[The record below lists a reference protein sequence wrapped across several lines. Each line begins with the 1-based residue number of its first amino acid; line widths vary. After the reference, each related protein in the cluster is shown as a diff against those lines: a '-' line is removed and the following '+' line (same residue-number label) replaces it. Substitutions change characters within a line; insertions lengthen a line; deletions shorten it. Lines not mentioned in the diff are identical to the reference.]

1 MSKSSVAEAPSATSG
16 NAPFAATVATVS
28 VMGVLVVGQMYV
40 TIPLMPQLADAW
52 GVSTGSAAASTT
64 AFAFA
69 HAVGSLVSG
78 PLSTRFGRRTVMVAS
93 VLAMAVV
100 TAVLPLVGSLV
111 PGVSLRALQGLF
123 AGSFIPMAYAY
134 LNARFTPR
142 RASLALTVVSAC
154 MGATVVVGQ
163 VEAQLVASLAGWV
176 WVFWGTVPLLLLGA
190 AVSWRVLLPEGRQ
203 DPDPADAKGPSR
215 LRAALGGRLIP
226 LYLVILVGAG
236 SLTAAYTG
244 VQLYGPPDVA
254 GGGAPLLAL
263 RASALPAL
271 LGAVLIAP
279 VLARVPAP
287 RRAAAA
293 LAVTA
298 AAMLAAVFGGDDAVT
313 LGAALFAFMAGFST
327 LGPALIQSVGAR
339 AGAAAQTTAI
349 ALYGFTLNVGAGAGA
364 QLAPLF
370 HRFGHLALFLALA
383 LTLATLGVARGAR
396 ASRTTSRTTSPT
408 A

>member
-1 MSKSSVAEAPSATSG
+1 MSKSSVVEVPSATSG

-52 GVSTGSAAASTT
+52 NVSTGSAAASTT

-78 PLSTRFGRRTVMVAS
+78 PLSTRFGRRTVMVTS

-111 PGVSLRALQGLF
+111 PGVGLRALQGLF

-134 LNARFTPR
+134 LNARFEPR

-154 MGATVVVGQ
+154 MGATVVIGQ

-176 WVFWGTVPLLLLGA
+176 WVFWGTVPLLLAGA

-203 DPDPADAKGPSR
+203 ETGPAGERSR
-215 LRAALGGRLIP
+215 SPLRAALSPRVIP

-244 VQLYGPPDVA
+244 VQLYGPDDVA

-279 VLARVPAP
+279 ALARVPAS
-287 RRAAAA
+287 RRAVAA

-298 AAMLAAVFGGDDAVT
+298 AAMLAAALGGDDAVT

-364 QLAPLF
+364 QIAALF
-370 HRFGHLALFLALA
+370 DRFGDLALFLALA
-383 LTLATLGVARGAR
+383 LAVATLGVARR
-396 ASRTTSRTTSPT
+396 SRTT
-408 A
+408 

>member
-1 MSKSSVAEAPSATSG
+1 MSKSSVVEVPSATSG

-52 GVSTGSAAASTT
+52 NVSTGSAAASTT

-78 PLSTRFGRRTVMVAS
+78 PLSTRFGRRTVMVTS

-111 PGVSLRALQGLF
+111 PGVGLRALQGLF

-134 LNARFTPR
+134 LNARFEPR

-154 MGATVVVGQ
+154 MGATVVIGQ

-176 WVFWGTVPLLLLGA
+176 WVFWGTVPLLLAGA

-203 DPDPADAKGPSR
+203 ETGPAGERSHSP
-215 LRAALGGRLIP
+215 LRAALSPRVIP

-244 VQLYGPPDVA
+244 VQLYGPDDVA

-279 VLARVPAP
+279 ALARVPAP
-287 RRAAAA
+287 RRAVAA

-298 AAMLAAVFGGDDAVT
+298 AAMLA
-313 LGAALFAFMAGFST
+313 AALFAFMAGFST

-364 QLAPLF
+364 QLAALF
-370 HRFGHLALFLALA
+370 DRFGDLALFLALA
-383 LTLATLGVARGAR
+383 LAVAALGVARR
-396 ASRTTSRTTSPT
+396 SRTT
-408 A
+408 

>member
-1 MSKSSVAEAPSATSG
+1 MSKTQVAEAPSVRSP

-52 GVSTGSAAASTT
+52 GVPTGSAAASTT

-78 PLSTRFGRRTVMVAS
+78 PLSNRWGRRAVMVVN

-100 TAVLPLVGSLV
+100 TAVLPLVGSLT
-111 PGVSLRALQGLF
+111 PGVTLRALQGLF

-134 LNARFTPR
+134 LNARFEPR

-154 MGATVVVGQ
+154 MGATVVIGQ
-163 VEAQLVASLAGWV
+163 VEAQVVASVAGWV

-190 AVSWRVLLPEGRQ
+190 AVSWRVLLPEERPRAAPAGR
-203 DPDPADAKGPSR
+203 PGPAGP
-215 LRAALGGRLIP
+215 RAALNARVIP

-236 SLTAAYTG
+236 SLTAVYTG
-244 VQLYGPPDVA
+244 VQLYGPSAVA
-254 GGGAPLLAL
+254 SGGAPLLAL

-279 VLARVPAP
+279 VLARVPAS
-287 RRAAAA
+287 RRAAGALVVTTAAMVAAA
-293 LAVTA
+293 L
-298 AAMLAAVFGGDDAVT
+298 GGDDAVA

-339 AGAAAQTTAI
+339 VGAAAQTTAI

-370 HRFGHLALFLALA
+370 DRFGHLALFLAFALA
-383 LTLATLGVARGAR
+383 LATLGVVRRG
-396 ASRTTSRTTSPT
+396 RTT
-408 A
+408 

>member
-1 MSKSSVAEAPSATSG
+1 MSKTQVAEVPSVRSP

-52 GVSTGSAAASTT
+52 GVPAGSAAASTT

-78 PLSTRFGRRTVMVAS
+78 PLSNRWGRRAVMVVN

-100 TAVLPLVGSLV
+100 TAVLPLVGSLT
-111 PGVSLRALQGLF
+111 PGVTLRALQGLF

-134 LNARFTPR
+134 LNARFAPR

-154 MGATVVVGQ
+154 MGATVVIGQ
-163 VEAQLVASLAGWV
+163 VEAQVVAAVAGWV

-190 AVSWRVLLPEGRQ
+190 AVSWRVLLPEERPRAAPSGR
-203 DPDPADAKGPSR
+203 PAPAGA
-215 LRAALGGRLIP
+215 RAALSARVIP

-236 SLTAAYTG
+236 SLTAVYTG

-254 GGGAPLLAL
+254 SGGAPLLAL

-279 VLARVPAP
+279 ALARVPAS
-287 RRAAAA
+287 RRAAGA
-293 LAVTA
+293 LVVTT
-298 AAMLAAVFGGDDAVT
+298 AAMLAAALGGDDAVA

-339 AGAAAQTTAI
+339 VGAAAQTTAI

-370 HRFGHLALFLALA
+370 DRFGHLALFLALA
-383 LTLATLGVARGAR
+383 LALATLGVVRRGR
-396 ASRTTSRTTSPT
+396 AT
-408 A
+408 